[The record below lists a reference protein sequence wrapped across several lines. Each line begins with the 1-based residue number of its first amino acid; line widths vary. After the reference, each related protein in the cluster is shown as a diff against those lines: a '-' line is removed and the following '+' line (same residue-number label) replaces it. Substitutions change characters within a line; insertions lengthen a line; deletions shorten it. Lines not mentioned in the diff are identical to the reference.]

1 MNVSV
6 RAAPV
11 RGTGFAAEEHRW
23 DRAVEHARDRTGES
37 QSPVLH
43 HAPARP
49 GHEGG
54 GNLIGK
60 YSRPWRHRIP
70 LAPFAALVFGMLLLT
85 LPAPAAAALRAL
97 VIGVNAYQFETPLAG
112 AVNDAD
118 SVAAAVAPLAAS
130 VTRLTDGQV
139 RRQAVLDA
147 LNTALK
153 ASARGDTLLITYSGH
168 GGRERVRATAE
179 TPTGYREF
187 WVMADFNRRTAE
199 GTTHRVLSTEIGVWL
214 ERARAAGVRVVLL
227 ADHCYAGKI
236 YRSIGVDTGNIRS
249 IPTMTA
255 PDVPPN
261 EPAPRMN
268 ELTAA
273 PPPPGLVSLAADTS
287 DKPVAEFRIS
297 GDNRVHGALSFAFA
311 HALTTGRGDLD
322 PQKTGRVTV
331 GALQTYL
338 GRAVNLMSD
347 GQQYAQL
354 RSGEPEDAVLF
365 TLSGA
370 KPEPDTL
377 PAPISAPAPILS
389 PAPVADG
396 LPVLALHVSGLPAE
410 EARALTATI
419 PGTLWAPEAGSAR
432 LVWEHRAGASPLVT
446 GMNMFV
452 RFDLA
457 RADLAAAVR
466 KVRIADGLAERAVK
480 NRLTLAVAREDGQP
494 APVYFSGDTLTVT
507 ARALPGPYLAV
518 FNLTATGTVQILYP
532 RPGDG
537 PVAWPS
543 TGVNVLR
550 TRVAPDYGGDHV
562 IAVAGARPFGALIA
576 ALNALD
582 GRAEPQAAREA
593 VLAALAADPAA
604 EIAVAALFT
613 ADRSRACDPEI
624 IRDASMAAKCPGVS
638 K

>member
-1 MNVSV
+1 M
-6 RAAPV
+6 
-11 RGTGFAAEEHRW
+11 TGNG
-23 DRAVEHARDRTGES
+23 DHA
-37 QSPVLH
+37 
-43 HAPARP
+43 
-49 GHEGG
+49 
-54 GNLIGK
+54 NLIGK
-60 YSRPWRHRIP
+60 YSRQRRHRIP
-70 LAPFAALVFGMLLLT
+70 LALFAALVFGILLLT
-85 LPAPAAAALRAL
+85 LPTPAQAALRAV
-97 VIGVNAYQFETPLAG
+97 VIGVNAYRFETPLAG

-130 VTRLTDGQV
+130 VTRLTDAQV

-147 LNTALK
+147 LTAALK
-153 ASARGDTLLITYSGH
+153 ASARGDTLLIAYSGH

-199 GTTHRVLSTEIGVWL
+199 GITHRVLSTEIGVWL

-249 IPTMTA
+249 IPTLIA

-261 EPAPRMN
+261 EQAPRVS
-268 ELTAA
+268 ELLAA
-273 PPPPGLVSLAADTS
+273 PPPPGLVSLAADTA
-287 DKPVAEFRIS
+287 DKPVAEFRVS

-311 HALTTGRGDLD
+311 HALTAGRRDLD
-322 PQKTGRVTV
+322 PHNTRRVTV

-338 GRAVNLMSD
+338 GRSVNLMSD

-354 RSGEPEDAVLF
+354 RSGEPEDTVLF
-365 TLSGA
+365 TLNGA
-370 KPEPDTL
+370 GNGAGPEPEKPSAPT
-377 PAPISAPAPILS
+377 PAPNI
-389 PAPVADG
+389 PVPNTP
-396 LPVLALHVSGLPAE
+396 LPVLALHVSGLPVD

-419 PGTLWAPEAGSAR
+419 PGVLWAPEAKNAR

-466 KVRIADGLAERAVK
+466 KVRVVDELSTRAVK
-480 NRLTLAVAREDGQP
+480 SRLSLLVARADEQR
-494 APVYFSGDTLTVT
+494 APVYFSDDTLTVT

-518 FNLTATGTVQILYP
+518 FNLTATGTVQMLYP
-532 RPGDG
+532 RPGDA
-537 PVAWPS
+537 PIAWPS
-543 TGVNVLR
+543 AGVTVLR
-550 TRVAPDYGGDHV
+550 MRVEPDYGGDHV
-562 IAVAGARPFGALIA
+562 IAVAGARPFGALLA
-576 ALNALD
+576 TLNALN
-582 GRAEPQAAREA
+582 GRTEPQAAREA

-604 EIAVAALFT
+604 EVAVAALFT

-624 IRDASMAAKCPGVS
+624 IRDAAMAEKCPGVA